1 MNSND
6 YTDDTIMEIKDVLR
20 YLRISR
26 GTLMKL
32 PIVKLKIRRRSLYR
46 KKDIDRFV
54 QENLKEVHNDSKQK

>member
-1 MNSND
+1 MKSND
-6 YTDDTIMEIKDVLR
+6 HKDDTIMEIKDVLQ

-46 KKDIDRFV
+46 KKDIYQFI